1 MKNRTIIG
9 VICLVAA
16 IAVTFLVAPL
26 VTRLTTDSMNVPRL
40 NTDVRQGTQITEDM
54 LETVSVKKNS
64 VADGTITDSSLII
77 GKYATSNLYSGDYLT
92 EDKLAG
98 ETNSAADVFASLDG
112 SKVAVSFT
120 IDSFAAGLSGK
131 LQNGDII
138 SLVVMNND
146 TGKAII
152 PAEFTYVKVITAT
165 TANGVD
171 QDDIIKNDDGTYEIP
186 STVTILANTDQAKLI
201 TKYEDGYTVQ
211 VALVYRGDAE
221 TANKFL
227 QVQEEYFEN
236 LEAEETEATDTEDIS
251 DENSSSNDPVQ
262 QANDII
268 NGNADYYDVNEA
280 LEEDDYE

>member
-9 VICLVAA
+9 VICLVLA

-26 VTRLTTDSMNVPRL
+26 VTRLTTDSIDVPRL
-40 NTDVRQGTQITEDM
+40 NTDVRQGSQITEDM
-54 LETVSVKKNS
+54 LETVSVKKDS
-64 VADGTITDSSLII
+64 VADGTITDSSAII
-77 GKYATSNLYSGDYLT
+77 GKYATSNLYAGDYLT
-92 EDKLAG
+92 EEKLAG
-98 ETNSAADVFASLDG
+98 EANSADDVFASLDG

-138 SLVVMNND
+138 SLIVLNND
-146 TGKAII
+146 TGKAVI
-152 PAEFTYVKVITAT
+152 PTEFTYVKVITAT

-171 QDDIIKNDDGTYEIP
+171 KDDIVKNDDGTYEIP
-186 STVTILANTDQAKLI
+186 STVTVLVNTAQAKLI

-227 QVQEEYFEN
+227 QVQDEYFAN
-236 LEAEETEATDTEDIS
+236 LEAEEADSTETDNET
-251 DENSSSNDPVQ
+251 ENSGTATDPVQ
-262 QANDII
+262 KANDII
-268 NGNADYYDVNEA
+268 NGRNDYYDVNEH
-280 LEEDDYE
+280 LEEESHE